1 MREKKGQ
8 AMEFFMTYGWA
19 ILVVLVAVGAL
30 AYFGVLDPKNRYDIC
45 TNLVVEKDGTDN
57 VYPTLNNTG
66 YNLLRDTH
74 TDSIFYIVE
83 DAEPKSDDKMFQ
95 ESGLVFC
102 HVPVELC
109 LTSLYGD
116 GVSICQD
123 WSFTIPVIRT
133 EFSEWYE
140 GVV

>member
-1 MREKKGQ
+1 MIKKKGQ
-8 AMEFFMTYGWA
+8 AMEFFWTYGWA

-30 AYFGVLDPKNRYDIC
+30 WYFGAFSANKEFIC
-45 TNLVVEKDGTDN
+45 HNLVVEKNGTDN

-66 YNLLRDTH
+66 YNLLKDTH

-83 DAEPKSDDKMFQ
+83 YAEPKSDEKMFD

-116 GVSICQD
+116 GVSICQS
-123 WSFTIPVIRT
+123 WSFTLPVIKK
-133 EFSEWYE
+133 EFKEWYE
-140 GVV
+140 VV